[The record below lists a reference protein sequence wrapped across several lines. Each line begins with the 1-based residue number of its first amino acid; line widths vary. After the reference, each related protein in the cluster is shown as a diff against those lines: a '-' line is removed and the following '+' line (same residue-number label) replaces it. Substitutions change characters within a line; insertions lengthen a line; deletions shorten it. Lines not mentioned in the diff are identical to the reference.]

1 MRIFFLLLAL
11 PAAITVSAQAV
22 PHLFEPATKTRT
34 QRPDSLAAAGPS
46 QDSIRPGHVQVF
58 ESPRIKTL
66 MSDYAAKKQPLMGY
80 RVQIFLGDRA
90 TAETTRR
97 NFLLQHP
104 DLSAYLSYLAPNF
117 RVRVG
122 DLRDRVAAEFLR
134 GKLQAEYPGLYI
146 VPDEIEPPRLPV
158 APK

>member
-1 MRIFFLLLAL
+1 MRTFFLLLAF
-11 PAAITVSAQAV
+11 PAALSARAQAA
-22 PHLFEPATKTRT
+22 PHLFEPATRV
-34 QRPDSLAAAGPS
+34 QAAQDSLR
-46 QDSIRPGHVQVF
+46 QDSVRPGQVQVF
-58 ESPRIKTL
+58 ESARIKAL
-66 MSDYAAKKQPLMGY
+66 MGEYAAKKQPLMGY

-90 TAETTRR
+90 TAETVRR

-122 DLRDRVAAEFLR
+122 DLRDRVGAEFLR
-134 GKLQAEYPGLYI
+134 GQLQAEYPGLYI
-146 VPDEIEPPRLPV
+146 VPDEIEPPRLPT